1 MAVAEEEGEDIP
13 AVAEATRAVV
23 ADTPA
28 AEGVAVSILAVAEVV
43 APGLVEVFHISM
55 RRRAGIQPRE

>member
-1 MAVAEEEGEDIP
+1 MAAEVAVAEEEGEDIP
-13 AVAEATRAVV
+13 AVAEAT
-23 ADTPA
+23 PG